1 MQFTEEKWY
10 DRGGFS
16 QGGLTYTWAIDSRQA
31 TAPTVY
37 QTAASISASLPSN
50 LKDNAYAYA
59 RATFDWLN
67 DNIPYDTNAPGTA
80 RGGEQCLDMGLGDCD
95 EQSNAFMSI
104 MRVKGI
110 PTWYVFGALADPEFT
125 EWEGHAWA
133 YIMLPMSQEWCEDND
148 VILNDCYIEGA
159 VDVVNRKWLVHT
171 PTAYIDWIEPH
182 STGGQITDGYYFG
195 GSKSGID
202 RLRSFYTEGYDI
214 SGGTWDN
221 KWVGENLA

>member
-1 MQFTEEKWY
+1 MK
-10 DRGGFS
+10 
-16 QGGLTYTWAIDSRQA
+16 
-31 TAPTVY
+31 
-37 QTAASISASLPSN
+37 N
-50 LKDNAYAYA
+50 NAYAYA

-133 YIMLPMSQEWCEDND
+133 YIMLPMSEEWCEDND
-148 VILNDCYIEGA
+148 VILE
-159 VDVVNRKWLVHT
+159 
-171 PTAYIDWIEPH
+171 
-182 STGGQITDGYYFG
+182 
-195 GSKSGID
+195 
-202 RLRSFYTEGYDI
+202 
-214 SGGTWDN
+214 
-221 KWVGENLA
+221 